1 MTYDTNQIQL
11 GLLIL
16 LFLIVIWQTFKII
29 RLDSVRKHFYSVG
42 LKKNLEVIVTEQD
55 HGIAELRAA
64 VADLNEQT
72 ENIRTANQNNFQK
85 MGFVKFS
92 QHGEAGNLSF
102 AYVLLNAHNTGI
114 SISSLHSREGVRI
127 YSKDITNG
135 KSKAK
140 LTDEEQEAL
149 NQAINGQE

>member
-1 MTYDTNQIQL
+1 MNYDTNQIEL
-11 GLLIL
+11 GLIGL

-55 HGIAELRAA
+55 AGIEQLKKS

-72 ENIRTANQNNFQK
+72 ENIRSANRNNFQK

-102 AYVLLNAHNTGI
+102 AFVLLNAHDDGI
-114 SISSLHSREGVRI
+114 AISSLHSREGVRI
-127 YSKDITNG
+127 YSKDIVGG

-140 LTDEEQEAL
+140 LTDEETQAL
-149 NQAINGQE
+149 NEATNGQE